1 MDCPWEGP
9 YLVVSVLSDVTYRIQ
24 RRRRAK
30 AKVIHADRLKP
41 YLGPA
46 LRSWISEEG
55 ETVTPVSQVA
65 SVGEIEPVIPGG
77 SVPTVL
83 REGVLD
89 GSIAVESQ
97 NSVRGSIQPDSTTM
111 SEKPESD
118 AENSDD
124 EAEARDAD
132 AEIPADALPVVAVVD
147 QQGVLE
153 KDRRTPSRESLPR
166 NVRTRYGR
174 ERREPNRYGYW
185 V

>member
-1 MDCPWEGP
+1 M
-9 YLVVSVLSDVTYRIQ
+9 
-24 RRRRAK
+24 
-30 AKVIHADRLKP
+30 
-41 YLGPA
+41 
-46 LRSWISEEG
+46 
-55 ETVTPVSQVA
+55 A

-97 NSVRGSIQPDSTTM
+97 NSVRGSLQPDSTAM
-111 SEKPESD
+111 SEKPKSD

-124 EAEARDAD
+124 AADTRRDTD
-132 AEIPADALPVVAVVD
+132 AEIPADALPVVPVVN
-147 QQGVLE
+147 QQSVLE
-153 KDRRTPSRESLPR
+153 KDRRTSSRESLPH

-174 ERREPNRYGYW
+174 ERREPNRYGDW